1 MKPIYDRIIVEKIWQ
16 EDKTASGIIIPEQAK
31 EKPMRSVV
39 VAVGPGRLL
48 DNGEIRPLMIKVGD
62 TILMGKYVGS
72 DFTLDGRK
80 LTIVKEDDVLSI
92 LEAGE

>member
-1 MKPIYDRIIVEKIWQ
+1 MRPMYSRIIVEKIWQ